1 MNKFCHVYDLEAH
14 NELEKV
20 ENKLIEFKKKV
31 QYLDSKWYAILV
43 NASIKAW
50 LNCNFKKAAIPI
62 GDKKTSEVN
71 TCWL

>member
-31 QYLDSKWYAILV
+31 QYLDSK
-43 NASIKAW
+43 
-50 LNCNFKKAAIPI
+50 
-62 GDKKTSEVN
+62 
-71 TCWL
+71 